1 MKVKKNT
8 KIIFGVSL
16 IFLGIIVLFIT
27 AVPALSGSE
36 ITISEIKTNAE
47 DYKDRHITTEGFIVP
62 DSISWDAD
70 SIELGFTIEDEEGNE
85 LEVIHNGVE
94 PDNFSDDVIVI
105 VHGYILDNGVFEAE
119 RVQTRCPSSYEGE
132 DMEDYDS
139 EFHRE
144 LELNGDD

>member
-1 MKVKKNT
+1 CCSNIRLPHFCPT
-8 KIIFGVSL
+8 RRSSDL
-16 IFLGIIVLFIT
+16 
-27 AVPALSGSE
+27 
-36 ITISEIKTNAE
+36 
-47 DYKDRHITTEGFIVP
+47 
-62 DSISWDAD
+62 
-70 SIELGFTIEDEEGNE
+70 DEEGNE
-85 LEVIHNGVE
+85 LDVIHNGVE

-144 LELNGDD
+144 DRKSTRLNSSHVSISYAV